1 MILRGVRASLY
12 FIYTKDVLGTLF
24 PTQAPRSEFRQ
35 LTSRAE
41 QVFRIRHIKV
51 QTPQPA
57 CDNRVMDESGMMTR
71 VKNLFRIRRPNVS
84 AMSWRWNIP
93 LDRGIEKND

>member
-1 MILRGVRASLY
+1 MRNTEHGVRASLY
-12 FIYTKDVLGTLF
+12 FIYTKEFLGTSPSLF

-41 QVFRIRHIKV
+41 EVFRIRHFKV

-57 CDNRVMDESGMMTR
+57 CNNRVMDESGMMTR
-71 VKNLFRIRRPNVS
+71 VKKLLS
-84 AMSWRWNIP
+84 
-93 LDRGIEKND
+93 D